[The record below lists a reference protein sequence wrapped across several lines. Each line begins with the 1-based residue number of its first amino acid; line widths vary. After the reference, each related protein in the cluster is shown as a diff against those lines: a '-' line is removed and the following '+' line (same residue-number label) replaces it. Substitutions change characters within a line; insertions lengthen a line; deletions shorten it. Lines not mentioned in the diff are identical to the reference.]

1 MGILIKEPGLAGLG
15 VERVERKFGKPQDP
29 CLEVYETSN
38 GGPRFAITLPA
49 DASTDYEA
57 RYQKGIQAI
66 RKAMGK
72 SVRYDTE
79 GERFVLVGS
88 DTPVIWSRSLA
99 RFVPGSYK
107 KLFPKKVP
115 APQKLDSKDK

>member
-57 RYQKGIQAI
+57 RYQKG
-66 RKAMGK
+66 
-72 SVRYDTE
+72 S
-79 GERFVLVGS
+79 
-88 DTPVIWSRSLA
+88 
-99 RFVPGSYK
+99 
-107 KLFPKKVP
+107 KLFAKRWVK
-115 APQKLDSKDK
+115 A